1 MGWTR
6 EECFWGLLAASLLS
20 NDISFRARY
29 FRRFMFF
36 PLLDDVYFDRD
47 EEEEME
53 EEKEEFLLFPFISR
67 L

>member
-1 MGWTR
+1 
-6 EECFWGLLAASLLS
+6 
-20 NDISFRARY
+20 
-29 FRRFMFF
+29 MFF